1 MCHFRILRGM
11 RSSKA
16 PEIVPASNEFTPAL
30 TVYYD
35 GACPVC
41 SREID
46 LYRRQAGS
54 ELCVWVDASSCPE
67 SALGSG
73 LSRDTAL
80 KRFHI
85 RRSDGV
91 LIDGMQGFATLW
103 RVLPRFAWAGRI
115 ASIRPVARL
124 LNVAYTVFLRVR
136 PLWQNAPPTSSPKTR
151 P

>member
-1 MCHFRILRGM
+1 MCQIRILLGM
-11 RSSKA
+11 QLSKA
-16 PEIVPASNEFTPAL
+16 PEFVPASSGLAPLL

-41 SREID
+41 SREIE

-54 ELCVWVDASSCPE
+54 ELCLWVDASSCPE
-67 SALGSG
+67 SALGLG

-91 LIDGMQGFATLW
+91 LVDGIQGFAALW

-115 ASIRPVARL
+115 AAVRPVARL
-124 LNVAYTVFLRVR
+124 LDVAYAVFLRAR
-136 PLWQNAPPTSSPKTR
+136 PLWQIAPPTSSPKTR
-151 P
+151 L